1 MPRNLLMALMILVI
15 GFSMSRAYAEND
27 QLVAAGKNVF
37 SRCQACHEVE
47 PGLHIFGPSLSGV
60 IGRKVGDIDD
70 YDYSKSLEA
79 MDFVWN
85 PVRLKEL
92 LSAPAQNMLP
102 GTKMIFPGFSDES
115 KVDALIAYL
124 QTI

>member
-1 MPRNLLMALMILVI
+1 MRRNLLMALMIPVI
-15 GFSMSRAYAEND
+15 GFSVSRAYAEND
-27 QLVAAGKNVF
+27 QLIAAGKDVF

-47 PGLHIFGPSLSGV
+47 PGLHIFGPSLSGI

-79 MDFVWN
+79 MDFAWT
-85 PVRLKEL
+85 PDRIKEL
-92 LSAPAQNMLP
+92 LGEPAQNMLP
-102 GTKMIFPGFSDES
+102 GTKMVFPGFSDES